1 MIIIASVLALASC
14 RGYVDYNDP
23 DNVPE
28 GVLRIFADKTEIA
41 ADGKQAVTF
50 TVKFGSK
57 DVSKDANMNLIRIV
71 GDDEFT
77 MKPGV
82 NTFSTTAP
90 AEYRFKARF
99 YSGSANY
106 TDNEV
111 VVLAKSVSQSVGQKN
126 WFRKLWGMQFTAMS
140 CTYCPDLTASLKQA
154 MSEYPGLIV
163 LTSFHVAFDET
174 TLPDPMR
181 LVINE
186 DFRNLVKHGEGLPL
200 FAFNM
205 VKDSYAIVSE
215 IDKIRSAVGDY
226 LAKGSASC
234 GVAVFT
240 EYDSATRTLS
250 VTGKVTSNVSE
261 SLRYHI
267 ILVEDGVTGDGNVD
281 YPQAGVT
288 GTYVHNNVVRDVLAD
303 NKWGD
308 ALNSSIPVEEGV
320 EVKVTRTMQISKGWN
335 PDNMRVVFA
344 VLVPNANAYIC
355 GNVNECALGGS
366 IDYLYNE

>member
-1 MIIIASVLALASC
+1 MKKLLTAIVSVLALASC
-14 RGYVDYNDP
+14 SGYVDYDDP

-41 ADGKQAVTF
+41 ADGEQTVTF

-57 DVSKDANMNLIRIV
+57 DVSKDANMNLIRVV
-71 GDDEFT
+71 GEDELT

-82 NTFSTTAP
+82 NTFSTTTP

-111 VVLAKSVSQSVGQKN
+111 VVTAKSASQSIGQKN
-126 WFRKLWGMQFTAMS
+126 YFRKLWGMQFTAVS
-140 CTYCPDLTASLKQA
+140 CTYCPDLTASLKQV

-181 LVINE
+181 LAINE
-186 DFRNLVKHGEGLPL
+186 DFRNLVKHGSGLPL

-205 VKDSYAIVSE
+205 VKDAYAIVSE
-215 IDKIRSAVGDY
+215 LDKIKSAVEDY
-226 LAKGSASC
+226 HTKGSATC
-234 GVAVFT
+234 GVALST
-240 EYDSATRTLS
+240 EYDSASRILS

-267 ILVEDGVTGDGNVD
+267 ILVEDDLEYT
-281 YPQAGVT
+281 QAGVT
-288 GTYVHNNVVRDVLAD
+288 GSYMHNNVVRDVLAD

-308 ALNSSIPVEEGV
+308 ALNSSIAVEEGV
-320 EVKVTRTMQISKGWN
+320 EVTVTRTVQIAKDWN

-344 VLVPNANAYIC
+344 VLVPNANSYVC
-355 GNVNECALGGS
+355 GNVNVCALGES

>member
-1 MIIIASVLALASC
+1 MMKKILTIIASVLALASC

-41 ADGKQAVTF
+41 ADGVETVTF

-71 GDDEFT
+71 GDDELT

-111 VVLAKSVSQSVGQKN
+111 VVEAKSASQSVGKKN
-126 WFRKLWGMQFTAMS
+126 YFRKLWGMQFTAVS
-140 CTYCPDLTASLKQA
+140 CTYCPELTASLKNVMNA
-154 MSEYPGLIV
+154 NPGKVV
-163 LTSFHVAFDET
+163 LTSFHVMFDET

-181 LVINE
+181 LTINE
-186 DFRNLVKHGEGLPL
+186 DFRDLVKHSDGLPL

-205 VKDSYAIVSE
+205 VKDNDAIVDE
-215 IDKIRSAVGDY
+215 QDKIEAA
-226 LAKGSASC
+226 LAGYGSGSATC
-234 GVAVFT
+234 GLALQT
-240 EYDSATRTLS
+240 SYDAASGNIT
-250 VTGKVTSNVSE
+250 VTGKVTSNVAQQ
-261 SLRYHI
+261 LRYHI
-267 ILVEDGVTGDGNVD
+267 LLVEDGVEYT
-281 YPQAGVT
+281 QAGVT
-288 GTYVHNNVVRDVLAD
+288 GTYVHNCVVRDVLAD

-308 ALNSSIPVEEGV
+308 ALNQSLKVEEGV
-320 EVKVTRTMQISKGWN
+320 EVSVTRSMKVEKAWKA
-335 PDNMRVVFA
+335 DKMRVVFA
-344 VLVPNANAYIC
+344 VLEPKGDAFVCANI
-355 GNVNECALGGS
+355 NECALGAS
-366 IDYLYNE
+366 VDYIYND